1 MKVIDEHVI
10 VDEAG
15 NVITIVPEKVE
26 TFIMKEEQLIINDS
40 KVLAL
45 YKHPPWY
52 IPQFQHRLTFVMTN
66 QSCMHIECEWVPL
79 CDENVLY
86 MVFINGRLRQ
96 KKKQHRF
103 ILCGL
108 ENEKECEIEVKVD
121 NIDVGYDSIVLKT
134 EAIDR
139 ELDVLPEI
147 NFSILTKKECTRL
160 KAYLY
165 NFPPTHKQIKNIQ
178 TNIFG
183 KVIQFD
189 AKMGDFNENN
199 AADCNLYFP
208 FVEKQTVQVDG
219 TELTYTPNGMIHND
233 HLYSFGSRF
242 EINGRSCLVCEGSL
256 ILVFEDIT
264 PISFPLASYAI
275 AGTSTGS
282 SSLHTQHG
290 FGIIPSTHSGI
301 AVNDKTVLL
310 DHIELAPVET
320 KICHE
325 TGISFSGIG
334 FFDDACVH
342 IGNYRIIREENT
354 LLFQF
359 QQSDLSYITKL
370 VIEKS

>member
-1 MKVIDEHVI
+1 MKVFSEHVI
-10 VDEAG
+10 VDEDG
-15 NVITIVPEKVE
+15 KVVTIVPEKVE
-26 TFIMKEEQLIINDS
+26 TFIIKEEQLIINDS

-52 IPQFQHRLTFVMTN
+52 IPAFQHRLRFVKTS
-66 QSCMHIECEWVPL
+66 QSCIHIECEWVPL
-79 CDENVLY
+79 CGENVLY

-108 ENEKECEIEVKVD
+108 ENQMECKIEIKVD
-121 NIDVGYDSIVLKT
+121 NEDIGYDTATLKT
-134 EAIDR
+134 EAIDV
-139 ELDVLPEI
+139 ELDTLPEI
-147 NFSILTKKECTRL
+147 DFSILTKKECIRL

-165 NFPPTHKQIKNIQ
+165 HFPPTHKQIKNIQ

-183 KVIQFD
+183 KVISFD
-189 AKMGDFNENN
+189 AKMGDFHENN
-199 AADCNLYFP
+199 GADSNLYFP
-208 FVEKQTVQVDG
+208 FVEKQSVQVDG
-219 TELTYTPNGMIHND
+219 TELTYTPSGMIHDN

-275 AGTSTGS
+275 SGTSTGS
-282 SSLHTQHG
+282 SSLHAQQG
-290 FGIIPSTHSGI
+290 FGVVPSTHSGI
-301 AVNDKTVLL
+301 SVSDKTVLL

-320 KICHE
+320 KICQE

-334 FFDDACVH
+334 FFDDACIHV
-342 IGNYRIIREENT
+342 GNYRIIREENT

-359 QQSDLSYITKL
+359 QQPDLSYITKL